1 MGRFSSW
8 LRERFS
14 ARPLWMN
21 ALMLFCAYQVFI
33 YSPFDLLLKPVSRDE
48 DVWLGLVLTGWA
60 AKVGGIVHWIV
71 YALGLYGFWRMRPWM
86 WPWASV
92 YVGQMAFAFLVWC
105 IAYIGGA
112 RGWAAGILTGGIFS
126 ALAWALWNARPLFRP
141 RAASLVRRYGNWAVI
156 TGASAGIGLEFA
168 RALAARGF
176 SCVLVA
182 RREDSLQRLA
192 EELQRAHDVQTRVVA
207 VDLSEPGGPE
217 KLADSVADL
226 EVGLLVSNAGV
237 GYAGR
242 FLLQD
247 TERLRRMIEL
257 NCTGI
262 VVLLSRLLPGMVQR
276 RRGGVIIT
284 GSVAGRQ
291 PIPFHAVYSATKG
304 FELLLG
310 EGLWLELREQGVDVL
325 VVQPGPVATEFEA
338 VAGEARVDRSAEESP
353 RHVVEVALESL
364 GQQPSVVTTWFNWV
378 RANVS
383 RFAPRTAVAFIAANI
398 MERQTDPE
406 ML

>member
-1 MGRFSSW
+1 MGRFGSW
-8 LRERFS
+8 LRDHFS

-33 YSPFDLLLKPVSRDE
+33 YSPFDLLGKPLARDA
-48 DVWLGLVLTGWA
+48 DVWLGLVLHGWA
-60 AKVGGIVHWIV
+60 AKVGGILHLIV
-71 YALGLYGFWRMRPWM
+71 YALGLYGFWRMRSWM
-86 WPWASV
+86 WPWASI
-92 YVGQMAFAFLVWC
+92 YVWQMAFAFLVWC

-112 RGWAAGILTGGIFS
+112 RGWGAGIVSGGLF
-126 ALAWALWNARPLFRP
+126 ALLAMALWRARPLFQP
-141 RAASLVRRYGNWAVI
+141 RAASLVRRYGSWAVI

-182 RREDSLQRLA
+182 RREENLHRVAD
-192 EELQRAHDVQTRVVA
+192 ELRRSHDVQTRVVA
-207 VDLSEPGGPE
+207 ADLSEPEGVE
-217 KLADSVADL
+217 KLVEAVSDL
-226 EVGLLVSNAGV
+226 EIGVLVSNAGA

-247 TERLRRMIEL
+247 AERLRRMIEL

-262 VVLLSRLLPGMVQR
+262 VVLLSRLLPGMVSR
-276 RRGGVIIT
+276 RRGAVIIT

-304 FELLLG
+304 FELLLA
-310 EGLWLELREQGVDVL
+310 EGLWLELRDQGVDVL

-338 VAGEARVDRSAEESP
+338 VAGEARVDRSGEESP
-353 RHVVEVALESL
+353 RHVVEVALEAI
-364 GQQPSVVTTWFNWV
+364 GQQPSVVTTWFNWL

-383 RFAPRTAVAFIAANI
+383 RLVPRSTVPFIAANL
-398 MERQTDPE
+398 MEKQTDPK